1 MNNVFVIDH
10 MCALPIGHNLNSVI
24 VFMNE
29 FKKQFDRCYALVSTS
44 LPDWVEEVDL
54 VDRCLYYPY
63 GGLITGRIDDYPA
76 SYDYFANLYLNAKRR
91 LLRAFYKKIS
101 RDHIYLKLLSNWR
114 YIFLKYQIDSR
125 DLLFFPSA
133 DYYGAISLI
142 KFIRKLPPA
151 KHPKVHLR
159 FIGWSEFQKYW
170 KNEDSIFS
178 IIKSCEDLRPQLSF
192 SAETPRYAKLIESFL
207 DEKII
212 YLPYP
217 LCNKLTPMNESRE
230 NIISCPGQARVDKGY
245 FRILDIAKSVE
256 HFYGNDKRS
265 MFVMQ
270 SMNPTDKH
278 FNQSYE
284 ESLIKQG
291 NINLRAVRLSQAEIN
306 QIYSNSRVILLPYD
320 SDVYQ
325 YRGSAIFQECLS
337 IGRPI
342 VASKGLGFSDLIERY
357 RCGYTCSTNE
367 EFSDAICF
375 ILNKDKRDI
384 MEDADRSRLL
394 YMRDFNAGVQRLQF
408 YLRG

>member
-1 MNNVFVIDH
+1 MNKVFVIDH
-10 MCALPIGHNLNSVI
+10 MCAIPTGHNLNSVI

-29 FKKQFDRCYALVSTS
+29 FKKRFNHCYALVPNS
-44 LPDWVEEVDL
+44 LPSWVEEVDL

-63 GGLITGRIDDYPA
+63 SGLITGRIDDYFA
-76 SYDYFANLYLNAKRR
+76 SYDYFAILYQNIKRR
-91 LLRAFYKKIS
+91 LLRSFYKKIS
-101 RDHIYLKLLSNWR
+101 RDHIHFKLLCNWR
-114 YIFLKYQIDSR
+114 NIFLKYQIDSQ

-133 DYYGAISLI
+133 DYYGVISLI
-142 KFIRKLPPA
+142 KFIHKLPPT
-151 KHPKVHLR
+151 KRPKIHLR
-159 FIGWSEFQKYW
+159 FIGWSEFQKYL
-170 KNEDSIFS
+170 KSEDSIFS
-178 IIKSCEDLRPQLSF
+178 IIKSCDDLRSQLSF
-192 SAETPRYAKLIESFL
+192 SAETPKYAKFIENFL
-207 DEKII
+207 DEEII

-245 FRILDIAKSVE
+245 FRILDIAKRLE
-256 HFYGNDKRS
+256 DFYGNDKQL

-284 ESLIKQG
+284 ESLIKQR
-291 NINLRAVRLSQAEIN
+291 NIDLRAVRLPQSEIN
-306 QIYSNSRVILLPYD
+306 QIYSNSRVVLLPYD

-342 VASKGLGFSDLIERY
+342 VASRGLGFSDLIERY

-367 EFSDAICF
+367 EFSDAIRF
-375 ILNKDKRDI
+375 LLNKDKRDI
-384 MEDADRSRLL
+384 MKDADRSRLL
-394 YMRDFNAGVQRLQF
+394 YMRDFDAGVLNLQF
-408 YLRG
+408 YLKV